1 MRPTDDLREEHRAV
15 ELMLEILDSVCTNIK
30 SGKSVE
36 QEHLE
41 KLVEFMRIF
50 VDKCHHTKEE
60 AHLFPE
66 MVKREIPGTGELI
79 DSLLKEHNQA
89 REYVGRIEKAVSG
102 KEWNKKGSG
111 IVENSRA
118 YIQLLAQHIEKENNG
133 LFPKAA
139 AYLDSGVQKE
149 LLDSFE
155 RVEDEEIGAGKHEE
169 FHLLLHELKDIYL
182 KSA

>member
-15 ELMLEILDSVCTNIK
+15 ELMLEILDSVCTNIE

-60 AHLFPE
+60 GHLFPE

-102 KEWNKKGSG
+102 KEWNKTGSG

-118 YIQLLAQHIEKENNG
+118 YIQLLSPHVEKENND
-133 LFPKAA
+133 LFPKAD

-155 RVEDEEIGAGKHEE
+155 RVENEEIGAGKHEE
-169 FHLLLHELKDIYL
+169 FHMLLHGLKEIYV
-182 KSA
+182 KPE